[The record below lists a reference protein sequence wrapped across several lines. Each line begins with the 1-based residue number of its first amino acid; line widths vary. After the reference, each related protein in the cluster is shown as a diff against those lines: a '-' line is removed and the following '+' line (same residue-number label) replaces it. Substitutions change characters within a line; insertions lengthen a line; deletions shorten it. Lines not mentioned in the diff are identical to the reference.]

1 MNRVSSL
8 IAAILLAGS
17 GLLTPG
23 CRSPRPPA
31 PPTPAALDG
40 AKFPEIDAAIESFIT
55 RKQIPGAAYWLER
68 NGAPYHKAY
77 GNRSLDPAAE
87 AMDEGT
93 LFDAA
98 SLTKVIATTPSIMIL
113 IEQGKVEV
121 DAPVSRYIPEFKGG
135 GKEAITVRHLMT
147 HTSGLIAGLPATPAW
162 SGYDKAIALACAL
175 KVTHPPGTFFRYSDP
190 NYILVGEIVQRV
202 SGKPLNE
209 FAAEKVFDPLGMK
222 DSGYLPLNR
231 FPASRIAPTEK
242 VSGKPLRGEVHD
254 PTSRRMGGVAGHA
267 GLFTTTADLARFARM
282 MLNLGELDGV
292 RIFRPETVR
301 LMTSVQSPAGSWNR
315 RGLGWDIDSVYSR
328 PRGSIFPVGSYGH
341 TGFTGCIFWVD
352 PFSKTFYVFL
362 SNRVHPDGSGNILPL
377 YGTLGT
383 LSAQSAAGFD
393 FAKVSGALQP
403 CGQSDTNKPVLNGI
417 DVLKRDGFT
426 QLKGKKVALITNHTG
441 RDREG
446 NSTIDLLFNAPGVNL
461 TILFGPEHGIRG
473 EVDEKVGDSVD
484 QKTGLKVYSLYPEI
498 PKRPAGM
505 NEAAYTKLAME
516 SRKPRQDLLRQ
527 VDVVVFDIQDI
538 GCRFYTYVSTMG
550 GAMDAAARAGVE
562 IMVLDRVNP
571 IGGRIVEGPVQTR
584 FQSFIGY
591 HTLPVRHGM
600 TVGELT
606 RMFNEE
612 LGYKSKLAVVPV
624 ENWTRGMWF
633 DETKLPWINPSPNIR
648 KLDQAAL
655 YPGVGLVEFNPVSVG
670 RGTDMPFEVVGAPW
684 IDGALLAKELTALN
698 LAGVKFVATSF
709 TPTSSVH
716 AKKLCHGVKMTVT
729 DRELLR
735 SVDIG
740 IAVASALEKHYPKE
754 FNLPKFET
762 LVGNPEATLDVK
774 NGVSL
779 PESHGRWSAALAS
792 FLERRERYLIYR

>member
-1 MNRVSSL
+1 
-8 IAAILLAGS
+8 
-17 GLLTPG
+17 
-23 CRSPRPPA
+23 
-31 PPTPAALDG
+31 
-40 AKFPEIDAAIESFIT
+40 
-55 RKQIPGAAYWLER
+55 
-68 NGAPYHKAY
+68 
-77 GNRSLDPAAE
+77 
-87 AMDEGT
+87 
-93 LFDAA
+93 
-98 SLTKVIATTPSIMIL
+98 MIL
-113 IEQGKVEV
+113 IEQGRVDV

-190 NYILVGEIVQRV
+190 NFILVGEIVHRV

-209 FAAEKVFDPLGMK
+209 FAVENVFGPLGMK

-242 VSGKPLRGEVHD
+242 IAGKALQGEVHD

-292 RIFRPETVR
+292 RILRPETVR

-315 RGLGWDIDSVYSR
+315 RGLGWDIDSAYAR
-328 PRGSIFPVGSYGH
+328 PRGSVFPVGSYGH

-383 LSAQSAAGFD
+383 LSAQAAAGFD
-393 FAKVSGALQP
+393 FGKVSDALLP
-403 CGQSDTNKPVLNGI
+403 RGHSDTNKPVLNGI
-417 DVLKRDGFT
+417 DVLKRDGFA
-426 QLKGKKVALITNHTG
+426 QIKGKKVALITNHTG

-446 NSTIDLLFNAPGVNL
+446 NSTIDLLFNAPGVKL
-461 TILFGPEHGIRG
+461 TMLFGPEHGIRG
-473 EVDEKVGDSVD
+473 EVDEKVGDSID
-484 QKTGLKVYSLYPEI
+484 QKTGLKVYSLYPES
-498 PKRPAGM
+498 PQRPVGM
-505 NEAAYTKLAME
+505 SEADYTRLAME
-516 SRKPRQDLLRQ
+516 SRKPRQELLKQ

-538 GCRFYTYVSTMG
+538 GCRFYTYISTMG
-550 GAMDAAARAGVE
+550 GAMDAVARAGVE

-584 FQSFIGY
+584 FRSFIGY

-600 TVGELT
+600 TVGELA
-606 RMFNEE
+606 RMFNDE
-612 LGYKSKLAVVPV
+612 LGYKARLTVIQV

-684 IDGALLAKELTALN
+684 IDGVLLAKELTALN
-698 LAGVKFVATSF
+698 LAGVKFASTSF
-709 TPTSSVH
+709 TPASSVH
-716 AKKLCHGVKMTVT
+716 ANKLCHGVRMTLS

-735 SVDIG
+735 PVDVG
-740 IAVASALEKHYPKE
+740 IALATTLQRLYPME

-762 LVGNPEATLDVK
+762 LAGNPMTTRGVK
-774 NGVSL
+774 NGDPL
-779 PESHGRWSAALAS
+779 TEFHAQWSPQLAG
-792 FLERRERYLIYR
+792 FLARRERYLIYR

>member
-1 MNRVSSL
+1 MNRLASL
-8 IAAILLAGS
+8 VAAVLLV
-17 GLLTPG
+17 GLGLATPG
-23 CRSPRPPA
+23 CRNPQPPA
-31 PPTPAALDG
+31 PPQLD
-40 AKFPEIDAAIESFIT
+40 ASKFPEIAAAIESFIEK
-55 RKQIPGAAYWLER
+55 KQMPGAAFWLER
-68 NGAPYHKAY
+68 NGATYHKAY
-77 GNRSLDPAAE
+77 GHRTLAAASE
-87 AMDEGT
+87 AMDETT

-98 SLTKVIATTPSIMIL
+98 SLTKVIATTPSIMLL
-113 IEQGKVEV
+113 IEQGKVDV

-162 SGYDKAIALACAL
+162 SGYDKAISLACAL

-190 NYILVGEIVQRV
+190 NYILVGEIVHRV

-209 FAAEKVFDPLGMK
+209 FAAEKVFGPLGMK
-222 DSGYLPLNR
+222 DSGYLPLKR
-231 FPASRIAPTEK
+231 FPASRMAPTEK
-242 VSGKPLRGEVHD
+242 IAGKALQGEVHD

-282 MLNLGELDGV
+282 MVNMGELDGV
-292 RIFRPETVR
+292 RLFKPETVR
-301 LMTSVQSPAGSWNR
+301 LMTSVQSPAGVLDR
-315 RGLGWDIDSVYSR
+315 RGLGWDVDSAYSR
-328 PRGSIFPVGSYGH
+328 PRGTVFPVGSYGH

-352 PFSKTFYVFL
+352 PFSKAFYVFL
-362 SNRVHPDGSGNILPL
+362 SNRVHPDGNGNILPL

-393 FAKVSGALQP
+393 FSKVSGALQSR
-403 CGQSDTNKPVLNGI
+403 GRADTNKPSLNGI
-417 DVLKRDGFT
+417 DVLKRDGFAP
-426 QLKGKKVALITNHTG
+426 LKGKKVALITNHTG
-441 RDREG
+441 RDQEG
-446 NSTIDLLFNAPGVNL
+446 NSTIDLLFKAPGVKL
-461 TILFGPEHGIRG
+461 AMLFGPEHGIRG

-484 QKTGLKVYSLYPEI
+484 QKTGLKVYSLYPES

-505 NEAAYTKLAME
+505 SEADYTKLAME
-516 SRKPRQDLLRQ
+516 SRKPRQDLLKQ

-550 GAMDAAARAGVE
+550 GAMEAAARAGIE

-571 IGGRIVEGPVQTR
+571 IGGRTVEGPVQTR

-600 TVGELT
+600 TVGELA

-612 LGYKSKLAVVPV
+612 LGYKAKLTVVPV

-633 DETKLPWINPSPNIR
+633 DETKQPWINPSPNIR
-648 KLDQAAL
+648 NLDQAAL
-655 YPGVGLVEFNPVSVG
+655 YPGIGLVEFNPVSVG
-670 RGTDMPFEVVGAPW
+670 RGTETPFEVVGAPW
-684 IDGALLAKELTALN
+684 IDAAVLAKELTALN
-698 LAGVKFVATSF
+698 LAGVKFAVTSF

-735 SVDIG
+735 PVDIG
-740 IAVASALEKHYPKE
+740 IGLATTLQRLYPKD

-762 LVGNPEATLDVK
+762 LVGNKDATAGIKDGL
-774 NGVSL
+774 SL
-779 PESHGRWSAALAS
+779 PEFHAAWSPQLKG

>member
-1 MNRVSSL
+1 MNRIASL
-8 IAAILLAGS
+8 LTAALLV
-17 GLLTPG
+17 GLGLATPG
-23 CRSPRPPA
+23 CHKRYSP
-31 PPTPAALDG
+31 ALPIYDS
-40 AKFPEIDAAIESFIT
+40 AKLSEIDAAIESFIAK
-55 RKQIPGAAYWLER
+55 KQMPGATFWLENR
-68 NGAPYHKAY
+68 GTPYHKAY
-77 GNRSLDPAAE
+77 GTRTLDPAAE
-87 AMDEGT
+87 AMDEST
-93 LFDAA
+93 IFDAA

-190 NYILVGEIVQRV
+190 NYILVGEIVHRV
-202 SGKPLNE
+202 GGKPLDE
-209 FAAEKVFDPLGMK
+209 FAAEKVFGPLGMK

-242 VSGKPLRGEVHD
+242 IAGKALQGEVHD

-292 RIFRPETVR
+292 RLFKPETVR

-315 RGLGWDIDSVYSR
+315 RGLGWDIDSAYAR
-328 PRGSIFPVGSYGH
+328 PRGSLFPVGSYGH

-383 LSAQSAAGFD
+383 LSAQAYYGISHEN
-393 FAKVSGALQP
+393 VPGALP
-403 CGQSDTNKPVLNGI
+403 PRGQSDTNKPVLNGI
-417 DVLKRDGFT
+417 DLLKRDGFAP
-426 QLKGKKVALITNHTG
+426 LKGKKVALITNHTG
-441 RDREG
+441 RDRDG
-446 NSTIDLLFNAPGVNL
+446 NSTIDLLFNAPGVKL
-461 TILFGPEHGIRG
+461 TMLFGPEHGIRG
-473 EVDEKVGDSVD
+473 EVDEKVGDSID
-484 QKTGLKVYSLYPEI
+484 QKTGLKVYSLYPES

-505 NEAAYTKLAME
+505 GEADYTKLAME
-516 SRKPRQDLLRQ
+516 SRKPRQDLLKQ
-527 VDVVVFDIQDI
+527 IDVVVFDIQDI

-550 GAMDAAARAGVE
+550 GAMEAAARAGVE

-600 TVGELT
+600 TVGELA

-612 LGYKSKLAVVPV
+612 LGYKAKLTVVPV

-684 IDGALLAKELTALN
+684 IDGPLLAKDLNTLN
-698 LAGVKFVATSF
+698 LAGVKFAATSF

-716 AKKLCHGVKMTVT
+716 ANKLCRGVRMTVT

-740 IAVASALEKHYPKE
+740 IAIATALQKHYPQE
-754 FNLPKFET
+754 FTLPKFET
-762 LVGNPEATLDVK
+762 LVGNPEATRDIK
-774 NGVSL
+774 DGVSL
-779 PESHGRWSAALAS
+779 PGSHARWSSALAP

>member
-1 MNRVSSL
+1 MNRLAPLLSALLLVVFG
-8 IAAILLAGS
+8 IA
-17 GLLTPG
+17 TPG
-23 CRSPRPPA
+23 CRNTPPPA
-31 PPTPAALDG
+31 PVTAPALD
-40 AKFPEIDAAIESFIT
+40 ASKFPAIDSAIESFIAK
-55 RKQIPGAAYWLER
+55 RQMPGATFWLER
-68 NGAPYHKAY
+68 NGATHHKAY
-77 GNRSLDPAAE
+77 GTRTLDPAAE
-87 AMDEGT
+87 AMDEAT
-93 LFDAA
+93 IFDAA
-98 SLTKVIATTPSIMIL
+98 SLTKVIAATPSIMIL

-147 HTSGLIAGLPATPAW
+147 HTSGLAAGLPATPAW
-162 SGYDKAIALACAL
+162 SGYDKAISLACAL

-190 NYILVGEIVQRV
+190 NYLLVGEIVHRV
-202 SGKPLNE
+202 TGKPLNE
-209 FAAEKVFDPLGMK
+209 FAAEKVFGPLRMK
-222 DSGYLPLNR
+222 DSGYLPLKR

-242 VSGKPLRGEVHD
+242 IAGNALQGEVHD

-267 GLFTTTADLARFARM
+267 GLFTTTGDLARFARM
-282 MLNLGELDGV
+282 MLNGGELDGV
-292 RIFRPETVR
+292 RLFKPETVR

-315 RGLGWDIDSVYSR
+315 RGLGWDIDSAYAR
-328 PRGSIFPVGSYGH
+328 PRGSGFPVGSYGH

-352 PFSKTFYVFL
+352 PFSRTFYVFL
-362 SNRVHPDGSGNILPL
+362 SNRVHPDGNGNILPL
-377 YGTLGT
+377 YGALGT

-393 FAKVSGALQP
+393 FAKVSGALLP
-403 CGQSDTNKPVLNGI
+403 RGQSDTNKPVLNGI
-417 DVLKRDGFT
+417 DVLKRDGFAP
-426 QLKGKKVALITNHTG
+426 LKGKKVALITNHTG
-441 RDREG
+441 RDRDG
-446 NSTIDLLFNAPGVNL
+446 NSTIDLLFNAPGVKL
-461 TILFGPEHGIRG
+461 TMLFGPEHGIRG

-484 QKTGLKVYSLYPEI
+484 QKTGLKVYSLYPES

-505 NEAAYTKLAME
+505 NEADFTKLAME
-516 SRKPRQDLLRQ
+516 SRKPRQDLLKQ

-550 GAMDAAARAGVE
+550 GAMEAAARAGVE

-600 TVGELT
+600 TVGELA

-612 LGYKSKLAVVPV
+612 LGYKSKLTVVPV
-624 ENWTRGMWF
+624 ENWTRALWF

-684 IDGALLAKELTALN
+684 IDGPLLAKELNTIN

-709 TPTSSVH
+709 TPASSVH

-729 DRELLR
+729 DRDLLR

-740 IAVASALEKHYPKE
+740 IAIATALQKHYPKE
-754 FNLPKFET
+754 FTLPKFET
-762 LVGNPEATLDVK
+762 LVGNPAATRDIK
-774 NGVSL
+774 DGVSL
-779 PESHGRWSAALAS
+779 PESHARWSPALAS